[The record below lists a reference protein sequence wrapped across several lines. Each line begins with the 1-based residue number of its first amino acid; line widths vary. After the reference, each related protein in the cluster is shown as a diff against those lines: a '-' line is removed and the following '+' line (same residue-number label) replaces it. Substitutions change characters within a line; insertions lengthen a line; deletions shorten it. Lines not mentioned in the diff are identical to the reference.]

1 MNTPSPLVPQGAFQ
15 DKGKSHVRITVFA
28 ILAVHVVLLGVLL
41 IAGCNKKTDLADG
54 STPPP
59 AGQDQWPSAT
69 PPPGGNPVNPGPG
82 TPPAPDAH
90 LTAPPPLPLPT
101 PTPLPGD
108 TSAPPPIP
116 GAGTGT
122 GLTPP
127 STPGGTVVAP
137 GGETPPPPPPPPV
150 ETGTGTEHTIAKGE
164 TLATIGKKYGVG
176 YKAIEAA
183 NPSINPTRL
192 KIGDKIKIPAPSKTP
207 SAPAPT
213 AGAATGSSPTVYV
226 VRSGDNLLKIAKSMG
241 VPVKQLR
248 AANNLRTDQI
258 KVGQRLKIPAR
269 HTVAPAEAATAPP
282 PVAPPITL
290 PTGQ

>member
-59 AGQDQWPSAT
+59 AGNQDQWPA
-69 PPPGGNPVNPGPG
+69 PAPNPNPGGAPGAG
-82 TPPAPDAH
+82 TPPGPDAH
-90 LTAPPPLPLPT
+90 LAPPPPLPLPP

-116 GAGTGT
+116 GPGAGP

-127 STPGGTVVAP
+127 PTPGGTVVAP
-137 GGETPPPPPPPPV
+137 GGDTTPPPPPPPV
-150 ETGTGTEHTIAKGE
+150 DTGSATEHTITKGE

-183 NPSINPTRL
+183 NPAINPTRL

-207 SAPAPT
+207 AAPAPT
-213 AGAATGSSPTVYV
+213 AGTATGSSPTVYV

-258 KVGQRLKIPAR
+258 KVGQKLKVPAR
-269 HTVAPAEAATAPP
+269 HTAAPADAATAPP

-290 PTGQ
+290 PTGN

>member
-59 AGQDQWPSAT
+59 SGTQEQWPTPAPSPGGAPGAGAT
-69 PPPGGNPVNPGPG
+69 P
-82 TPPAPDAH
+82 PDAH
-90 LTAPPPLPLPT
+90 LAPPPPLPLP
-101 PTPLPGD
+101 PPSPLPGD
-108 TSAPPPIP
+108 TSAPPPVP
-116 GAGTGT
+116 GPGS

-127 STPGGTVVAP
+127 PTPGGTVVAP
-137 GGETPPPPPPPPV
+137 GGETTPPPPPPPI
-150 ETGTGTEHTIAKGE
+150 ETGTTTEHTIVKGE

-183 NPSINPTRL
+183 NPAINPTRL

-207 SAPAPT
+207 AAPAPT
-213 AGAATGSSPTVYV
+213 AGAAPSSSATVYV
-226 VRSGDNLLKIAKSMG
+226 VRSGDNLLKISKSTG
-241 VPVKQLR
+241 VPIKQLR
-248 AANNLRTDQI
+248 AANNMRTDRI
-258 KVGQRLKIPAR
+258 TVGQKLKVPAR
-269 HTVAPAEAATAPP
+269 HTAAPAEAAAPP

-290 PTGQ
+290 PPGQ